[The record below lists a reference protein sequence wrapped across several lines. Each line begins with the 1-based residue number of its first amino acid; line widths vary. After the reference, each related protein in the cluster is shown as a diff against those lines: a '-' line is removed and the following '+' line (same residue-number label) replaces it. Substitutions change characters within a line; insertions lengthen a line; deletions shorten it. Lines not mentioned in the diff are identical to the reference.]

1 MHPVTPNTRML
12 GLILSP
18 LLALAASATEA
29 ATADWPST
37 TAPCNGTLQACIDG
51 TTVPATIRVLAT
63 APTITGTIL
72 LSDNQSL
79 VAGPNAR
86 PKIQNGQIQ
95 ISVGGATPGN
105 ASNTVDNFILENSQ
119 IYLIIG
125 STVSTELQ
133 KVFLNRLKIVNTTT
147 TPAVFVAS
155 GAGASGKYVSLR
167 GSSIEAPQI
176 LRSAVGFQSQNL
188 GMDIDDNILR
198 PTGSAL
204 AGVQWT
210 TMNANSLLRLRRN
223 RFEGQNGT
231 PGKAIEVGTPDFPA
245 ETVLA
250 QAWIERNVF
259 VGMPQPIQI
268 NDNAGRLQVEVR
280 NNSLTRFNTGIGA
293 LRGGPGTL
301 TLNVANNL
309 ITQGVQAMSVSPSA
323 TSFPELTRS
332 RNLYDAVGTPS
343 FGLEANAVLGNPLTR
358 SSSNLRISGFGPAL
372 DSADPT
378 QMAMQSPTDFDRVYG
393 SRGNGPDIGAFEWTD
408 TVSNA
413 FTSNSSNIV
422 SNTARIPS
430 TMLSTTRNH
439 IGFVQRIVSG
449 NGLPLP
455 TNANKHLGIYL
466 SSTDFRLF
474 TEDLSPF
481 PASSFRILKTTT
493 TAYSRDFTLV
503 HQAISQAGNPANN
516 VSFAQTNIPASV
528 IPTSLGSFDGL
539 IPQVTQRWNPPG
551 SSGTYNNR
559 AVGIYR
565 YGSSF
570 AVFNQDITA
579 MPHGAGFHVLMPAQL
594 AAYTQRIRSS
604 VAAPTLAL
612 THDLLTDNACA
623 HVYVTANFGDPQ
635 FPSAGSA
642 YVPSTILTRYDNR
655 PDGGGQWSAV
665 RGDGLN
671 FAAGTVLNVYVDPE
685 VANQC
690 REASF

>member
-1 MHPVTPNTRML
+1 MRIPSPHAVSL
-12 GLILSP
+12 GRILGS
-18 LLALAASATEA
+18 LLALIASPTIAAS
-29 ATADWPST
+29 ADWPSA
-37 TAPCNGTLQACIDG
+37 TAPCNGTLQACING
-51 TTVPATIRVLAT
+51 TPLPATVRILSS
-63 APTITGTIL
+63 APTLTGTIL
-72 LSDNQSL
+72 LGDNQSL

-86 PKIQNGQIQ
+86 PKLQNGQIQ
-95 ISVGGATPGN
+95 ISLGGATPGSSS
-105 ASNTVDNFILENSQ
+105 ATVDNLILDNSQ
-119 IYLIIG
+119 VYVILG
-125 STVSTELQ
+125 SNVSSEYQ
-133 KVFLNRLKIVNTTT
+133 KVFISRLKIVNTTT

-155 GAGASGKYVSLR
+155 NGAASNKYVSVR
-167 GSSIEAPQI
+167 ASRIEAPQI
-176 LRSAVGFQSQNL
+176 LRSAVGFPSQNL
-188 GMDIDDNILR
+188 GIDLDDNVLR

-210 TMNANSLLRLRRN
+210 TMNANSVLRLRRN
-223 RFEGQNGT
+223 RFEGQSGT
-231 PGKAIEVGTPDFPA
+231 PGKAIEVGTPDSPA

-259 VGMPQPIQI
+259 VEMPQPLQV

-293 LRGGPGTL
+293 LRGGPGNL

-323 TSFPELTRS
+323 TSFPELSRS

-343 FGLEANAVLGNPLTR
+343 FGLEPNAVLGNPLTR
-358 SSSNLRISGFGPAL
+358 SPSNLRISGFGPAL

-378 QMAMQSPTDFDRVYG
+378 QLAMQSPVDFDRVYG

-408 TVSNA
+408 TISNA
-413 FTSNSSNIV
+413 FTSTSSNIV
-422 SNTARIPS
+422 GSTARIPS

-439 IGFVQRIVSG
+439 LGFVQRIVSG
-449 NGLPLP
+449 NGVPLP

-493 TAYSRDFTLV
+493 TAYSRDLTLV

-516 VSFAQTNIPASV
+516 VTFAQTNIPTSA
-528 IPTSLGSFDGL
+528 IPSSLGAFDGL

-551 SSGTYNNR
+551 SGGTYNNR

-565 YGSSF
+565 YGTSF
-570 AVFNQDITA
+570 AVFNEDVAA

-594 AAYTQRIRSS
+594 ATYTQRISSS
-604 VAAPTLAL
+604 VAAPALAL
-612 THDLLTDNACA
+612 THDLLTDNECA
-623 HVYVTANFGDPQ
+623 HVYVTASFGDPY
-635 FPSAGSA
+635 FPSIGTA
-642 YVPSTILTRYDNR
+642 YVPGALLTRYDHR
-655 PDGGGQWSAV
+655 PDGGGQWSVV